1 VTTSGDNEPYHS
13 SVQCSANQALRAG
26 KKATW
31 SHGRRL
37 GCGRG
42 FQQPICKRK
51 ASNYP
56 SQQKTC
62 PMDRTVEVVLARER
76 LRGVR
81 QMHAKQRQQ
90 DQLDRAGFSQDKK
103 DA

>member
-1 VTTSGDNEPYHS
+1 MWEGI
-13 SVQCSANQALRAG
+13 
-26 KKATW
+26 
-31 SHGRRL
+31 
-37 GCGRG
+37 
-42 FQQPICKRK
+42 QQPICKRK

-62 PMDRTVEVVLARER
+62 PMDEVVLARER
-76 LRGVR
+76 LRRVR

>member
-1 VTTSGDNEPYHS
+1 MDVDWDVGGGSAANLQAESIELAQASKDVSDGSHS
-13 SVQCSANQALRAG
+13 VL
-26 KKATW
+26 
-31 SHGRRL
+31 
-37 GCGRG
+37 
-42 FQQPICKRK
+42 
-51 ASNYP
+51 
-56 SQQKTC
+56 
-62 PMDRTVEVVLARER
+62 VLARER

>member
-1 VTTSGDNEPYHS
+1 MWEGVSAANLQAESIELPKPAKDVSDGSHS
-13 SVQCSANQALRAG
+13 
-26 KKATW
+26 
-31 SHGRRL
+31 
-37 GCGRG
+37 
-42 FQQPICKRK
+42 
-51 ASNYP
+51 
-56 SQQKTC
+56 
-62 PMDRTVEVVLARER
+62 EVVPARER